1 MRLDKFISQLGYTRK
16 DAERFIKLNKVTVN
30 NKIVLKKDYK
40 IDENKDIICIDGNVC
55 KYSKYVYIM
64 LNKPEGILSATEDK
78 TQQTVLS
85 LLPPLLQNKGLFP
98 VGRLDKETMGLLIL
112 TNDGEFCHKMISPK
126 NKIEKIYKFKLAD
139 DILSEDVLKIEQGI
153 MLKDGYTT
161 LPCTINMTTL
171 NSGQITIVEG
181 KYHQIRRMFGAVCN
195 KVIYLERIKE
205 GEIYLDCNLSRG
217 QWREFNQLELQYC
230 IKNNLINK

>member
-1 MRLDKFISQLGYTRK
+1 MRLDKFISEIGYTRK
-16 DAERFIKLNKVTVN
+16 EAEKLTRLNKITVN
-30 NKIVLKKDYK
+30 GVIINKKDFQ
-40 IDENKDIICIDGNVC
+40 INQNTDIVCIDGVQC
-55 KYSKYVYIM
+55 RYCKYVYIM

-78 TQQTVLS
+78 TQQTVIS

-126 NKIEKIYKFKLAD
+126 NKIEKVYKFKLAD
-139 DILSEDVLKIEQGI
+139 NISIEDVLKIEQGI

-161 LPCTINMTTL
+161 LPCTINMTTS
-171 NSGQITIVEG
+171 NCGQITIVEG
-181 KYHQIRRMFGAVCN
+181 KYHQIRRMFGAVGN
-195 KVIYLERIKE
+195 KVIYLERIRE
-205 GEIYLDCNLSRG
+205 GEIVLDSNLDRG

-230 IKNNLINK
+230 KKNNLINK